1 MLNNDIKPDYI
12 INGISLYSLS
22 LAYYLSK
29 INKKCLLIDTELI
42 NTELINTENKSTKK
56 LYLNSN
62 YNFIYLLKN
71 ININF
76 NDSFKPSKLQFSL
89 SNFSMGELLL
99 IFSEFLSLFFSD
111 YYSKNITIDD
121 YTYKNNFSDK
131 TKQYID
137 LFIDKQSSLYEL
149 LELFNVLF
157 LYQIYEPINNNL
169 IKDIKNKLIENDN
182 IIIKSNNIYSEN
194 NVITNNKKYSIV
206 ENEITDSINTLYN
219 LEPTTKTLFKN
230 YRSDNFID
238 IIKFLLLIKFIL
250 YIFTFTGII

>member
-1 MLNNDIKPDYI
+1 MLNDDIKPDYI
-12 INGISLYSLS
+12 INGTTLYSLT

-29 INKKCLLIDTELI
+29 INKKCLLIDTEL
-42 NTELINTENKSTKK
+42 NETKET

-76 NDSFKPSKLQFSL
+76 NDVFKPSKLQFTF

-99 IFSEFLSLFFSD
+99 IFSEFLTLFFTD

-121 YTYKNNFSDK
+121 YTYQNNFSDK

-169 IKDIKNKLIENDN
+169 IKDIKNKLIESDN

-194 NVITNNKKYSIV
+194 NIITNNKKYSII
-206 ENEITDSINTLYN
+206 ESEITDAINTLYN
-219 LEPTTKTLFKN
+219 LEPTSKTLFKN
-230 YRSDNFID
+230 YKSDNFID
-238 IIKFLLLIKFIL
+238 IVKFLLLIKFIL
-250 YIFTFTGII
+250 YIFTFTGVI